1 MLINQS
7 ITYLLTKLKF
17 DLLLIQSIMIENKF
31 MDSNNIQFGS
41 YIREL
46 REERRK
52 KDPAF
57 SLRRFALAINVS
69 AAFLSKMEM
78 NETPPPKAEKIK
90 KMAELLNIDADVLL
104 SLARKVDPTLP
115 EMIIERPQM
124 ADFLRSASKLSDQEI
139 KDWTEKFKNREI

>member
-1 MLINQS
+1 
-7 ITYLLTKLKF
+7 
-17 DLLLIQSIMIENKF
+17 
-31 MDSNNIQFGS
+31 MDFNNIQFGS

-57 SLRRFALAINVS
+57 SLRRFALAIDVS

-90 KMAELLNIDADVLL
+90 KMAELLEVDADLLL
-104 SLARKVDPTLP
+104 SKARKVDPTLP

-124 ADFLRSASKLSDQEI
+124 ANFLRSANKLSDKEI
-139 KDWTEKFKNREI
+139 KDWTEKFKKS